1 MSSAK
6 KVTINLP
13 EEQVEFLKRIA
24 KRNHITFT
32 EAVRRAITSEKFFV
46 EQEDNGRKILVEEK
60 GHRLREIVR
69 S

>member
-13 EEQVEFLKRIA
+13 EEQVEFLQRIA
-24 KRNHITFT
+24 KRNNITFT